1 MHGPDFHNDMEF
13 AGLIFF
19 GWDLYED
26 EPVAAVTPEAWEL
39 LDEERAQRVW
49 QKVAEVALDFCA
61 DYAIPNTV
69 EDLFPEN

>member
-1 MHGPDFHNDMEF
+1 MSVPDFNNDMEF
-13 AGLIFF
+13 AGLLFF

-26 EPVAAVTPEAWEL
+26 EPVAALSAEAWEL
-39 LDEERAQRVW
+39 LDEERIQRMW

-61 DYAIPNTV
+61 DYSIPNTV